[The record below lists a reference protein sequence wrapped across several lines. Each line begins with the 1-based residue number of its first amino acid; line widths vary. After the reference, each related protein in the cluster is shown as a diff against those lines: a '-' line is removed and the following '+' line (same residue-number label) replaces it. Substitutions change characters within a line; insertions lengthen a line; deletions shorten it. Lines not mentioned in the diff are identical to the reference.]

1 MVVFG
6 EADGCIPFE
15 SVLAPLGSTYTVP
28 EADWKT
34 TTAVLLSSSGTTG
47 LPKAVCISHF
57 ALIANG
63 IQMK

>member
-1 MVVFG
+1 MIVFG
-6 EADGCIPFE
+6 EAEGCISFD
-15 SVLAPLGSTYTVP
+15 SVLAPQGSTYSIP
-28 EADWKT
+28 DADWKS

-47 LPKAVCISHF
+47 FPKAVELTHF